1 MNLKLIATKTGLFLK
16 KHAPEIMLVVGDIAV
31 GFGVYHACKAT
42 RKLDETLAIA
52 ESRKEE
58 LEGIKEELTEQEYKR
73 EATKVWFQN
82 AGDLVKLYTPAG
94 LLLIGGLASLN
105 GSAIVLK
112 KRNVALTAAYAVL
125 KESFDTYRSRVRL
138 AGDEGMKIDGE
149 YVHGAA
155 TEDNVERKKRCD
167 DHLPVTYTLLYDAS
181 TAKNFSHSDGVNL
194 TILKAK
200 QRYLSQ
206 KLRCSESGV
215 LTLNDICK
223 ELDLYID
230 SYQDGDSWGVV
241 YNPAVNGDQI
251 NLGFEDDFM
260 FTHGYE
266 NSVWLKV
273 PVVWVKEKLPTLEQ
287 ANDAG
292 IADCYDTEEATK

>member
-42 RKLDETLAIA
+42 RKLDETLAVA

-58 LEGIKEELTEQEYKR
+58 LEDIKEELTEQEYKR

-94 LLLIGGLASLN
+94 LLLIGGLAYLN

-112 KRNVALTAAYAVL
+112 KRNVAITAAYAVL
-125 KESFDTYRSRVRL
+125 KESFDEYRNKVRC
-138 AGDEGMKIDGE
+138 ASDKGMEMDNN
-149 YVHGAA
+149 YVHGNTLDENA
-155 TEDNVERKKRCD
+155 DRQERHD
-167 DHLPVTYTLLYDAS
+167 AHLPVTYTLLYDAS
-181 TAKNFSHSDGVNL
+181 TAKNFSCSEGVNL
-194 TILKAK
+194 MILKAK

-206 KLRCSESGV
+206 KLRCSEAGV

-223 ELDLYID
+223 ELELYID

-241 YNPAVNGDQI
+241 YNPVVNGDQI
-251 NLGFEDDFM
+251 NLGFEDDFL
-260 FTHGYE
+260 FTHGYN
-266 NSVWLKV
+266 NSVWLKI
-273 PVVWVKEKLPTLEQ
+273 PVVWVKDRLPTLEE
-287 ANDAG
+287 AN
-292 IADCYDTEEATK
+292 EEVTK

>member
-1 MNLKLIATKTGLFLK
+1 MNLKLIATKAGLFLK
-16 KHAPEIMLVVGDIAV
+16 RHAPEIMLVVGDLAV

-42 RKLDETLAIA
+42 RKLDETLAVA

-58 LEGIKEELTEQEYKR
+58 LEDIKAELTEQEYKR

-112 KRNVALTAAYAVL
+112 KRNVALTAAYAML
-125 KESFDTYRSRVRL
+125 KESFDTYRSKVRST
-138 AGDEGMKIDGE
+138 GENGMQIDAD

-155 TEDNVERKKRCD
+155 REDASDRKKKCD
-167 DHLPVTYTLLYDAS
+167 EHLPTVYTLLYDAS
-181 TAKNFSHSDGVNL
+181 TAKNFSHSEGVNL
-194 TILKAK
+194 VILKAK

-206 KLRCSESGV
+206 KLRSSESGV

-230 SYQDGDSWGVV
+230 SYQDGDSWGVI

-251 NLGFEDDFM
+251 NLGFEDDFL
-260 FTHGYE
+260 FAHGY
-266 NSVWLKV
+266 NDSVWLKI
-273 PVVWVKEKLPTLEQ
+273 PVVWVKDRLPTLDE
-287 ANDAG
+287 AN
-292 IADCYDTEEATK
+292 EEAAK

>member
-1 MNLKLIATKTGLFLK
+1 MNLKLIATKAGLFLK
-16 KHAPEIMLVVGDIAV
+16 RHAPEIMLVVGDLAI

-42 RKLDETLAIA
+42 RKLDETLAVA

-58 LEGIKEELTEQEYKR
+58 LEDIKEELTEQEYKR

-125 KESFDTYRSRVRL
+125 KESFDEYRNKVRC
-138 AGDEGMKIDGE
+138 ASDKGMEMDSN
-149 YVHGAA
+149 YVHGN
-155 TEDNVERKKRCD
+155 TLDENSDRQERHD
-167 DHLPVTYTLLYDAS
+167 AHLPVTYTLLYDAS
-181 TAKNFSHSDGVNL
+181 TAKNFSCSEGVNL
-194 TILKAK
+194 MILKAK

-206 KLRCSESGV
+206 KLRCSEAGV

-223 ELDLYID
+223 ELELYID

-251 NLGFEDDFM
+251 NLGFEDDFL
-260 FTHGYE
+260 FTHGY
-266 NSVWLKV
+266 NDSVWLKI
-273 PVVWVKEKLPTLEQ
+273 PVVWVKDRLPTLEE
-287 ANDAG
+287 AN
-292 IADCYDTEEATK
+292 EEETK

>member
-1 MNLKLIATKTGLFLK
+1 MNLKLIATKAGLFLK

-42 RKLDETLAIA
+42 RKLDETLEIA
-52 ESRKEE
+52 EDRKEA
-58 LEGIKEELTEQEYKR
+58 LEDVKDELTEQEYKR

-112 KRNVALTAAYAVL
+112 KRNIALTAAYAML
-125 KESFDTYRSRVRL
+125 KESFDTYRAKIRSTGEDGL
-138 AGDEGMKIDGE
+138 KIDTD
-149 YVHGAA
+149 YVHGAT
-155 TEDNVERKKRCD
+155 TEGNTERKKRFD
-167 DHLPVTYTLLYDAS
+167 EHLPVTYTLLYDET

-206 KLRCSESGV
+206 KLRCSETGV
-215 LTLNDICK
+215 LTLNDICH

-251 NLGFEDDFM
+251 NLGFEDSFM

-273 PVVWVKEKLPTLEQ
+273 PVVWVKEKLPTLDE
-287 ANDAG
+287 AN
-292 IADCYDTEEATK
+292 EEVEK

>member
-1 MNLKLIATKTGLFLK
+1 MNLKLIATKAGLFLK
-16 KHAPEIMLVVGDIAV
+16 RHAPEIMLVVGDIAV

-42 RKLDETLAIA
+42 RKLDETLAVA

-58 LEGIKEELTEQEYKR
+58 LEDIKKELTEQEYKR

-112 KRNVALTAAYAVL
+112 KRNVAITAAYAVL
-125 KESFDTYRSRVRL
+125 KESFDEYRNKVRC
-138 AGDEGMKIDGE
+138 ASDKGMEIDSHYAHGDTLDE
-149 YVHGAA
+149 
-155 TEDNVERKKRCD
+155 NVGRQERHD
-167 DHLPVTYTLLYDAS
+167 QHLPVTYTLLYDAS
-181 TAKNFSHSDGVNL
+181 TAKNFSHSEGVNL
-194 TILKAK
+194 MILKAK

-206 KLRCSESGV
+206 KLRCSEAGV

-223 ELDLYID
+223 ELELYID

-251 NLGFEDDFM
+251 NLGFEDDFL
-260 FTHGYE
+260 FTHGY
-266 NSVWLKV
+266 NDSVWLKI
-273 PVVWVKEKLPTLEQ
+273 PVVWVKDRLPTLEE
-287 ANDAG
+287 AN
-292 IADCYDTEEATK
+292 EEAAK

>member
-42 RKLDETLAIA
+42 RKLDDTLAVA
-52 ESRKEE
+52 EDRKAD
-58 LEGIKEELTEQEYKR
+58 LEDMKEDLTEHEYKR

-125 KESFDTYRSRVRL
+125 KESFDEYRNKVRC
-138 AGDEGMKIDGE
+138 ASDKGMEMDSN
-149 YVHGAA
+149 YVHGNTLDENA
-155 TEDNVERKKRCD
+155 DRQERHD
-167 DHLPVTYTLLYDAS
+167 AHLPVTYTLLYDAS

-215 LTLNDICK
+215 LTLNDICR
-223 ELDLYID
+223 ELDLYIE

-273 PVVWVKEKLPTLEQ
+273 PVVWVKDRLPTLEE
-287 ANDAG
+287 AN
-292 IADCYDTEEATK
+292 EEATK

>member
-42 RKLDETLAIA
+42 RKLDDTLAVA
-52 ESRKEE
+52 EDRKAD
-58 LEGIKEELTEQEYKR
+58 LEDMKEDLTEHEYKR

-125 KESFDTYRSRVRL
+125 KESFDEYRNKVRC
-138 AGDEGMKIDGE
+138 ASDKGMEMDSN
-149 YVHGAA
+149 YVHGNTLDENA
-155 TEDNVERKKRCD
+155 DRQERHD
-167 DHLPVTYTLLYDAS
+167 EHLPVTYTLLYDSS

-215 LTLNDICK
+215 LTLNDICR
-223 ELDLYID
+223 ELDLYIE

-273 PVVWVKEKLPTLEQ
+273 PVVWVKDRLPTLDE
-287 ANDAG
+287 AN
-292 IADCYDTEEATK
+292 EEATK